1 MTDIRKQIGL
11 DYLQN
16 RASQRQERPPTE
28 SVPQGSPLEEAVLA
42 NAGRLLEAL
51 RRAGPA
57 PAQLYTLLDELQMR
71 IDVALRVVDY
81 LEEKGYVTVVTRDLK
96 GNHTLQLTE
105 SGARLLA

>member
-11 DYLQN
+11 DYLKS
-16 RASQRQERPPTE
+16 RSAQRPEQTPSEAAPA
-28 SVPQGSPLEEAVLA
+28 GSPLEDAVVA
-42 NAGRLLEAL
+42 HAGRLLEAL
-51 RRAGPA
+51 RRAGPG
-57 PAQLYTLLDELQMR
+57 PVQLYPCLDELQMR

-96 GNHTLQLTE
+96 GNHTLQITE